1 LSLVAPTRKTRPQ
14 RDGWSRA
21 GNDRS
26 TIRSPLPSGRQFVTL
41 KDAGT
46 YIATDDGGA
55 AQSLSVPIAA
65 ALVSTKGHMKIR
77 RLPNF
82 VDIRA
87 FLVCFQTGK
96 EWPMRIF
103 TASVIIAAL
112 SLGTPAFVQAQGAS
126 SQPQAQTP
134 PDQSSTVIRS
144 IQVVDIKDLKP
155 ALRSKVDEVVAH
167 TSEEDMQ
174 SLRKS
179 IDATPEAASAL
190 KAKGLSSSQV
200 VAINLA
206 DGVLTLFAK
215 TAWSQDY

>member
-1 LSLVAPTRKTRPQ
+1 
-14 RDGWSRA
+14 
-21 GNDRS
+21 
-26 TIRSPLPSGRQFVTL
+26 
-41 KDAGT
+41 
-46 YIATDDGGA
+46 
-55 AQSLSVPIAA
+55 
-65 ALVSTKGHMKIR
+65 
-77 RLPNF
+77 
-82 VDIRA
+82 
-87 FLVCFQTGK
+87 
-96 EWPMRIF
+96 MRIF
-103 TASVIIAAL
+103 AASVIIAAL

-126 SQPQAQTP
+126 SQPEAQTP

-167 TSEEDMQ
+167 TREEDMQ

-200 VAINLA
+200 VAINIA

-215 TAWSQDY
+215 TA